1 MISLIIKLIPPRG
14 CAFVEFVDR
23 KTAAKCLD
31 RMKDDYRLD
40 GNHIKVYFNRFFNN
54 RIMLDYYTSALKKNR
69 LRGQQIKASI
79 KIIK

>member
-1 MISLIIKLIPPRG
+1 MFLFVKLKRILLLILKILKISLKLIPPRG

-40 GNHIKVYFNRFFNN
+40 GNHIKVYFTLGF
-54 RIMLDYYTSALKKNR
+54 
-69 LRGQQIKASI
+69 SI
-79 KIIK
+79 IGICLIIIQDLVH